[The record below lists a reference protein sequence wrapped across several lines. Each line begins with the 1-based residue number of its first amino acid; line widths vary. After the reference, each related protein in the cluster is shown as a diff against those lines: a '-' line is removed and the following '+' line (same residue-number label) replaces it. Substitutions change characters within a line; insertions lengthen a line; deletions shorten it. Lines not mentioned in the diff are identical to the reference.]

1 MPSIESLEVM
11 RVIDRT
17 SVSTTAADCERYWR
31 AAGIGRRTAA
41 DMRQELENHL
51 AQALADGRS
60 ISDVTGE
67 SVAEFA
73 GDWAAAQLRDGADG
87 LPSWGEVMRP
97 ERRLRPVEWF
107 GIAAIVTTIVV
118 AIAFGRGGES
128 TMDNEIWRWIWIGA
142 AAIFSVGEIFTAG
155 FFMLPFAFGAVAAIP
170 LAWLGVNE
178 IIQLVVFLGVS
189 IITLMV
195 IQRLVKKGDEHQPA
209 VGANRFSG
217 SVGLVI
223 EDIDRITG
231 VGRVRVET
239 ENWRATTDGDPIPEG
254 TEVRIVEIRGTRMV
268 VEPE

>member
-1 MPSIESLEVM
+1 
-11 RVIDRT
+11 
-17 SVSTTAADCERYWR
+17 
-31 AAGIGRRTAA
+31 
-41 DMRQELENHL
+41 
-51 AQALADGRS
+51 
-60 ISDVTGE
+60 
-67 SVAEFA
+67 
-73 GDWAAAQLRDGADG
+73 
-87 LPSWGEVMRP
+87 
-97 ERRLRPVEWF
+97 
-107 GIAAIVTTIVV
+107 
-118 AIAFGRGGES
+118 
-128 TMDNEIWRWIWIGA
+128 MDNEIWRWIWIGA

-195 IQRLVKKGDEHQPA
+195 IQRFVKKGDEHQPA